1 MVTSNHSA
9 RILIVDDTPKNIQV
23 LGTILRQEGYQIN
36 IAQDGLKAIQMAEKV
51 SPDLVLLDVMMPDM
65 DGYETCQRLKQS
77 PETKDIPIIFLTARK
92 EPEDIVKGFEVGG
105 VDYISKPFNSIEL
118 LARIRTHLDLWYKT
132 RQLQSIA
139 DKDGL
144 TMIANRRRFDAF
156 FDLEW
161 RRGKRDQT
169 PITIIMIDIDYF
181 KAYNDY
187 YGHLQGDEC
196 LKQIAKVI
204 DINCRR
210 PGDIAARYGGEEF
223 AAILGNTDQ
232 KGGIQHAEKIRRKVE
247 GLGIHHEKSHISDY
261 VTVSLGIATMIPS
274 KEDGAEQLMKIAD
287 EQLYRAKELGRNQ
300 VCVAEDSF

>member
-1 MVTSNHSA
+1 MVASNYRS

-36 IAQDGLKAIQMAEKV
+36 IAQDGLKAIHMAEKV
-51 SPDLVLLDVMMPDM
+51 FPDLVLLDVMMPDI
-65 DGYETCQRLKQS
+65 DGYETCLRLRQS

-105 VDYISKPFNSIEL
+105 IDYISKPFNSIEL
-118 LARIRTHLDLWYKT
+118 LARIRTHLDLWHKT

-156 FDLEW
+156 FNLEW
-161 RRGKRDQT
+161 RRGKRDRT
-169 PITIIMIDIDYF
+169 PVTIIMIDIDFF

-196 LKQIAKVI
+196 LKQIARVI
-204 DINCRR
+204 DITCRR

-232 KGGIQHAEKIRRKVE
+232 KGGIQLAEKICRKVE
-247 GLGIHHEKSHISDY
+247 GLEIPHEKSGISEY
-261 VTVSLGIATMIPS
+261 VTVSLGIAAMVPS
-274 KEDGAEQLMKIAD
+274 NEEGSEQLIKIAD

-300 VCVAEDSF
+300 VSVAKDSF

>member
-1 MVTSNHSA
+1 MVTSNHSS

-23 LGTILRQEGYQIN
+23 LGTILRQEGYQLN
-36 IAQDGLKAIQMAEKV
+36 IAQDGLKAIHMAEKV
-51 SPDLVLLDVMMPDM
+51 SPDLVLLDVMMPDI
-65 DGYETCQRLKQS
+65 DGYETCLRLKQS
-77 PETKDIPIIFLTARK
+77 SETKDIPIIFLTARK

-105 VDYISKPFNSIEL
+105 VDYISKPFNSIEE
-118 LARIRTHLDLWYKT
+118 
-132 RQLQSIA
+132 
-139 DKDGL
+139 KDGL

-156 FDLEW
+156 FYLEW
-161 RRGKRDQT
+161 RRAKRDQT
-169 PITIIMIDIDYF
+169 PVTIIMIDIDFF

-232 KGGIQHAEKIRRKVE
+232 TGGIQLAEKIRRKVE
-247 GLGIHHEKSHISDY
+247 GLGIPHEKSEISDY

-274 KEDGAEQLMKIAD
+274 KEDGSEQLIKIAD

-300 VCVAEDSF
+300 VSVALNNT